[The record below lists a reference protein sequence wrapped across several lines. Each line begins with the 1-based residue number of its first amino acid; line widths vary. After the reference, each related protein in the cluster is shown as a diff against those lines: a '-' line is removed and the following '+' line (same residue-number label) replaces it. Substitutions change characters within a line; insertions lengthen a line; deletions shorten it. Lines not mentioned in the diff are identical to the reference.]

1 MAELNKKDFTKPCS
15 KGPYAGKSRLEACKL
30 KIKDKKPFIVGKNA
44 SGRKVY
50 ATAITPTWP
59 HTLNAGKERISI
71 TKIFNCDPEPE
82 CSPNATHTMQSGGGS
97 SDKPNIS
104 SILNK

>member
-59 HTLNAGKERISI
+59 HTINAGKERIS
-71 TKIFNCDPEPE
+71 
-82 CSPNATHTMQSGGGS
+82 
-97 SDKPNIS
+97 
-104 SILNK
+104 L